1 MTIDGEEYWTDQTA
15 AVKVPAIAATLI
27 DINGLQ
33 TDGTGLV
40 GDRLR
45 VTYTDD
51 LGTPSSIAWYKDG
64 AALISTRADAGAL
77 VFTINTNEFGA
88 TLNGNDAE
96 DAGDWY
102 AIISD
107 KDGNFYESNHIE
119 IVWKGDIAEMSDV
132 SFSED
137 TTNSTT
143 FDIAATT
150 EKMILNVTLNKD
162 YTGTFYIFSD
172 TEEDFKKGN
181 AVADAASP
189 AGYATGLATAV
200 VYDTQMTD
208 GAVTASAN
216 KAIKYTD
223 VTTGEVSYKI
233 QLKTSTTKD
242 ITRGSK
248 YYVVFDQA
256 NTDQDDIGGGAQ
268 KNANKSELI
277 TAPYVTAPAAITVPV
292 LTKTGTGNTAVVTAQ
307 AKLFSDSTAETAM
320 GFLKNAASP
329 STLTDTNAQLGIKMY
344 AVTDAKNEN
353 GTSMTNA
360 TSVVLGGGQ
369 TDSFTITDTNQDIY
383 GVYAVVKTVPGVY
396 GEKSVEIKSDVRAIP
411 ADAATSISVGYSK
424 KNPDAVKV
432 SIKAL
437 KTSGEIRIGTAT
449 RDTNDDTTASNIVK
463 SLLNNEKVLASQTV
477 QKGTTEFTFEDVI
490 SGLKDRTNGDTYAA
504 VFVPDSDDF
513 GPVAV
518 KIDTAAAAGVAA
530 NANGNDGY
538 LQMKQVQTSYG
549 VTGTT
554 TKQKLNAATNG
565 NGTGL
570 AAKQLA
576 TTLIAYDQFGDEMT
590 AISDDL
596 GGAATPAGSTSL
608 TPVNGDSKDQK
619 VVVGIDKTTLAIY
632 ADSTDDGGSV
642 GAAKGDVYKY
652 KIEDGWFLTLTC
664 STAGLQAAS
673 EWTVSI
679 TN

>member
-181 AVADAASP
+181 AVADGAAP
-189 AGYATGLATAV
+189 AGYATTLATAV

-216 KAIKYTD
+216 KAIKYTE

-292 LTKTGTGNTAVVTAQ
+292 LTKTGTGATAVVTAQ

-320 GFLKNAASP
+320 GFLKNNASP

-360 TSVVLGGGQ
+360 SVVLGGGQ

-449 RDTNDDTTASNIVK
+449 RDTDDDTTASNIVK

-518 KIDTAAAAGVAA
+518 KIDHTATGGAAAG
-530 NANGNDGY
+530 ANGNDGY

-554 TKQKLNAATNG
+554 TKQKLGSATG
-565 NGTGL
+565 NGVSGGV
-570 AAKQLA
+570 AKQLA

-590 AISDDL
+590 AISAAL

-608 TPVNGDSKDQK
+608 TPVNGDSKDQT
-619 VVVGIDKTTLAIY
+619 VVVGIGTDLKIY
-632 ADSTDDGGSV
+632 ADSKDDAGNV

-664 STAGLQAAS
+664 STAGLKADS